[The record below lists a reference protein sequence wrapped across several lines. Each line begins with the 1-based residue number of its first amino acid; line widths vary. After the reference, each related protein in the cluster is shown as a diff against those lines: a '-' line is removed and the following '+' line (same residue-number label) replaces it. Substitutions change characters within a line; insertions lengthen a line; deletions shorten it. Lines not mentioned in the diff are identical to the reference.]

1 MKQRSVL
8 LVLLISVCAIL
19 SIDCATIMKGSEG
32 NVLLRNAPG
41 DLRVENGS
49 ESLSI
54 SRMEDTEAYGFSES
68 FKDEMNSTQTTYY
81 AYGIT
86 LPNTSESYTLTLKSG
101 EKSAT
106 VVLKPS
112 MAMRWFWIDLFIG
125 GWIVDGIT
133 GNWHELGPEGGNLKE
148 IDVSKY
154 LN

>member
-1 MKQRSVL
+1 MKQNSVL
-8 LVLLISVCAIL
+8 FVLLIAVGTLCSTG
-19 SIDCATIMKGSEG
+19 CATIMKGSEG

-41 DLRVENGS
+41 DLQVLNGS

-86 LPNTSESYTLTLKSG
+86 LPNTSQSYTLTLKSG
-101 EKSAT
+101 GKSGT

-112 MAMRWFWIDLFIG
+112 MAMRWFWLDLFIG
-125 GWIVDGIT
+125 GWLVDGIT
-133 GNWHELGPEGGNLKE
+133 GNWNELAPEDGEMKQ

-154 LN
+154 LD

>member
-1 MKQRSVL
+1 MKQKFFIL
-8 LVLLISVCAIL
+8 AIAVTAYAMV
-19 SIDCATIMKGSEG
+19 STGCATIMKGSEG

-41 DLRVENGS
+41 DLQVLNGN

-54 SRMEDTEAYGFSES
+54 SRMEDTEAYGFGES
-68 FKDEMNSTQTTYY
+68 FKDEMNSTSTTYY

-101 EKSAT
+101 DKSGT
-106 VVLKPS
+106 VVLKPN
-112 MAMRWFWIDLFIG
+112 MAMRWFWLDLFIG
-125 GWIVDGIT
+125 GWLVDGIT
-133 GNWHELGPEGGNLKE
+133 GNWNELAPDEGELKQ